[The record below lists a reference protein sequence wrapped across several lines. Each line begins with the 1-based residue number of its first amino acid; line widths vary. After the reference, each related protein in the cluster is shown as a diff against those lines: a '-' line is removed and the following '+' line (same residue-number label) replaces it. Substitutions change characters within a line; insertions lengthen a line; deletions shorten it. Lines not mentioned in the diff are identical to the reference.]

1 MWLLAGQWFSP
12 GTMVSSTNKTD
23 HHMIFLK
30 YFWKWHE
37 NTITLTPNK
46 TISEL
51 TASHLTDSQPIKLC
65 LRHFIMLIL
74 FIINN
79 QEKSVVMIWLEKLP
93 LFYCS
98 THISTPVVI
107 PDDDLTLEMKKA
119 KFKDN
124 LRKEMVSEIKMYY
137 QEWVFFRWK
146 NIFYINS
153 TCTVI

>member
-1 MWLLAGQWFSP
+1 
-12 GTMVSSTNKTD
+12 
-23 HHMIFLK
+23 
-30 YFWKWHE
+30 
-37 NTITLTPNK
+37 
-46 TISEL
+46 
-51 TASHLTDSQPIKLC
+51 
-65 LRHFIMLIL
+65 MLIL